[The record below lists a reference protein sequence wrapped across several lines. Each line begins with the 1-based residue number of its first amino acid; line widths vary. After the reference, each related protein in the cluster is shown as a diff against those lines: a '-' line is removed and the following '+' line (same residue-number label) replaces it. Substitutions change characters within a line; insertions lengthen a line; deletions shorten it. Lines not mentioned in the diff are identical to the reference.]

1 MKLAGIDWFFV
12 VSFFNWRYISMS
24 SQITEQSKYIS
35 LSSFAS
41 TFLVINMNFTLRV
54 KGTNA
59 DIHNRQVMK
68 ACILNINR
76 LWKVIIRK
84 STWKLTVYLI
94 NKTGLPHEFYPSF
107 CYDFICEAPLRLIKM
122 SVNACGADLCWL
134 GIVLDQY
141 KSTCGGRHEAS
152 NVVSV

>member
-1 MKLAGIDWFFV
+1 
-12 VSFFNWRYISMS
+12 MS

-84 STWKLTVYLI
+84 ST
-94 NKTGLPHEFYPSF
+94 
-107 CYDFICEAPLRLIKM
+107 
-122 SVNACGADLCWL
+122 
-134 GIVLDQY
+134 
-141 KSTCGGRHEAS
+141 
-152 NVVSV
+152 